1 MCWLDSKGWGRRFI
15 SWVSSSRSTR
25 LEQAAKRRLSSLL
38 LPPLPPSSFVLS
50 FSSPSATNPQNGFN
64 SSLTSWTD
72 RTSSRDRRE
81 EHPITACTAGTT
93 ESSRF
98 ALWELVRPW
107 KAAGDRQCANA
118 NTTVTTAAPCLAP
131 DTEDTTVVADC
142 PGHTRWPRSRENT
155 VAHTQHRRTPS
166 SIVGSFGPTGSEMS
180 PPTQKKA
187 KISGGQPAAAEPEGF
202 FLYEGGQVAD
212 GLRSKLKCV
221 HIGPH
226 VTRIEDGAFACCIN
240 LTHVQLN
247 EGLQIIGECAFD
259 GCVSLRS
266 LTLPSTV
273 TELGDSAFTGW
284 LGAWA
289 FSGCRSLVEVQL
301 NEGLRTIGL
310 GAFVGCT
317 KLRSVTLP
325 STVTTL
331 CQRVFY
337 YCENL
342 AEVRLNEGLQTIRK
356 YAFSGCTALRSVTIP
371 STVTKL
377 GKFVFWEC
385 YNLAEVHLDE
395 GLKSIRELAFQD
407 CTALRSVT
415 IPSTVTKLGTDVFC
429 GCNNLSEVILLGG
442 QMILNQEFLA

>member
-166 SIVGSFGPTGSEMS
+166 SIVGPFEQGVKCHHQRRRRRKSVEVNQPRLNPKASSSTKGGRSQMGSE
-180 PPTQKKA
+180 
-187 KISGGQPAAAEPEGF
+187 
-202 FLYEGGQVAD
+202 V
-212 GLRSKLKCV
+212 
-221 HIGPH
+221 
-226 VTRIEDGAFACCIN
+226 N
-240 LTHVQLN
+240 
-247 EGLQIIGECAFD
+247 
-259 GCVSLRS
+259 
-266 LTLPSTV
+266 
-273 TELGDSAFTGW
+273 
-284 LGAWA
+284 
-289 FSGCRSLVEVQL
+289 
-301 NEGLRTIGL
+301 
-310 GAFVGCT
+310 
-317 KLRSVTLP
+317 
-325 STVTTL
+325 
-331 CQRVFY
+331 
-337 YCENL
+337 
-342 AEVRLNEGLQTIRK
+342 
-356 YAFSGCTALRSVTIP
+356 
-371 STVTKL
+371 
-377 GKFVFWEC
+377 
-385 YNLAEVHLDE
+385 
-395 GLKSIRELAFQD
+395 
-407 CTALRSVT
+407 
-415 IPSTVTKLGTDVFC
+415 
-429 GCNNLSEVILLGG
+429 
-442 QMILNQEFLA
+442 